1 MDSHMLTKG
10 QETQKHILT
19 ESRKL
24 FTVQG
29 FQNTSISQ
37 VIAATQVK
45 KGNLYYYF
53 PSKEELGLAVL
64 VDARD
69 EFFHILDNSLIGETP
84 ILKIM
89 HSCNSIMALMQQTNF
104 VGGCLFGNTALEM
117 ADSNSRFGKIIQE
130 IFSHWTKRI
139 EHELQRATDL
149 GLLNPPVPPDSL
161 ATAIVAILEGGIML
175 SRVYKNKNKLEDCI
189 LVIRSLI
196 EFKK

>member
-1 MDSHMLTKG
+1 MLSKG

-37 VIAATQVK
+37 IIAATGVK

-64 VDARD
+64 IDARD
-69 EFFHILDNSLIGETP
+69 EFFQILESSLVGENP
-84 ILKIM
+84 VLKII
-89 HSCNSIMALMQQTNF
+89 HSCNSILTLIQQKNF

-117 ADSNSRFGKIIQE
+117 TDSNSRFGKIVQD
-130 IFSHWTKRI
+130 IFSHWAKKI
-139 EHELQRATDL
+139 EYELEQAASS
-149 GLLNPPVPPDSL
+149 GLLNSKIPSTSL

-175 SRVYKNKNKLEDCI
+175 SRLYKNKEGLEDCI
-189 LVIRSLI
+189 LVIHSLL
-196 EFKK
+196 ECKK

>member
-1 MDSHMLTKG
+1 MLTKG

>member
-1 MDSHMLTKG
+1 MLTKG

-139 EHELQRATDL
+139 ENELQRATDL
-149 GLLNPPVPPDSL
+149 GLLNTPVPPDSL